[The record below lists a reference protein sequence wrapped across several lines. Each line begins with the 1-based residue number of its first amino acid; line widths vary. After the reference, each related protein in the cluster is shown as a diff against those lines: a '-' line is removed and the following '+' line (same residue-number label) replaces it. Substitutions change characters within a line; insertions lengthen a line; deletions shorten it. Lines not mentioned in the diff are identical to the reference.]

1 MHSSLC
7 STVITQGKFD
17 TIDQAQVICF
27 KPGPDPSTLEKP
39 RAGDL
44 RKG

>member
-1 MHSSLC
+1 MLSSLFR
-7 STVITQGKFD
+7 TVMTQRKFD
-17 TIDQAQVICF
+17 AIDQTRVICF

-44 RKG
+44 CKR